1 MASPEAGG
9 QSKHVH
15 SRDYAVSLDAQD
27 SLRHMSKEFFVPSK
41 AHLKSKSL
49 PETGKLS
56 IISVDDI
63 S

>member
-15 SRDYAVSLDAQD
+15 SRDYAFSLDAQD

-41 AHLKSKSL
+41 AQLTSKSL
-49 PETGKLS
+49 PETGTIHHLS
-56 IISVDDI
+56 
-63 S
+63 